1 MDLEAIHA
9 RNTRIDKLTRLSM
22 AVCFFVTGGILL
34 GMLAL
39 ATPDQAPASFETSM
53 SR

>member
-1 MDLEAIHA
+1 MDLQAIHA
-9 RNTRIDKLTRLSM
+9 RNTQIDKLTRLSM

-34 GMLAL
+34 GTLAL
-39 ATPDQAPASFETSM
+39 TTPDQAPASFETST